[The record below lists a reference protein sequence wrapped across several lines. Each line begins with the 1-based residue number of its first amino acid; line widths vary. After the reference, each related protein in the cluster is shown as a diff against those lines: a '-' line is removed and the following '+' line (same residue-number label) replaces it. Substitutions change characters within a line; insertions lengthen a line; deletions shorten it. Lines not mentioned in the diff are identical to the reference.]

1 MTSKHTNVSSNR
13 VARAHRQCAPPAE
26 HYAKTFHSRHNSTTP
41 RHPGIP
47 GQNGAGSAPQEEQLS
62 TTIKALR
69 RATGLTQE
77 EFCARFR
84 IPLGTLRDWEQGRS
98 EPDKPARAYLR
109 AIAGDAAAVSR
120 ALEMGAN

>member
-1 MTSKHTNVSSNR
+1 MRKTTISETIRPFH
-13 VARAHRQCAPPAE
+13 APAE
-26 HYAKTFHSRHNSTTP
+26 SFGGDGRATDEGAATTDSDAPHNAESEAAQ
-41 RHPGIP
+41 R
-47 GQNGAGSAPQEEQLS
+47 AAC
-62 TTIKALR
+62 IKGLR

-120 ALEMGAN
+120 ALERGPN

>member
-1 MTSKHTNVSSNR
+1 MQKLSITDTIRPRHAPAESLGESSN
-13 VARAHRQCAPPAE
+13 A
-26 HYAKTFHSRHNSTTP
+26 
-41 RHPGIP
+41 
-47 GQNGAGSAPQEEQLS
+47 AGPQAAQLAS
-62 TTIKALR
+62 TIKALR

-98 EPDKPARAYLR
+98 EPDKPARAYLT

-120 ALEMGAN
+120 ALEMGAH

>member
-1 MTSKHTNVSSNR
+1 MRKTTISQTIRPFH
-13 VARAHRQCAPPAE
+13 APAE
-26 HYAKTFHSRHNSTTP
+26 SIGGGSGDTSDE
-41 RHPGIP
+41 
-47 GQNGAGSAPQEEQLS
+47 GSA
-62 TTIKALR
+62 TIDSDAPHNAESEAAQRAACIKGLR

-120 ALEMGAN
+120 ALEMGPH

>member
-1 MTSKHTNVSSNR
+1 MPKTTVSETIRPFHT
-13 VARAHRQCAPPAE
+13 PAE
-26 HYAKTFHSRHNSTTP
+26 SFGGN
-41 RHPGIP
+41 
-47 GQNGAGSAPQEEQLS
+47 GQVTDEGTAGTDFDTLYNAEAEAAQRAAC
-62 TTIKALR
+62 IKGLR

-120 ALEMGAN
+120 ALEQGPN